1 MSTPQDRPPQRPG
14 RAHVPAPRSGTGGVP
29 VAPARPGRAVRIA
42 AYPLLAVLG
51 VLVGLAGCFVQGLW
65 FPGGLLLSLGGAAA
79 LFCGGR
85 LFTGTRVG
93 AALPAV
99 GWFAV
104 LLVANTQRPEG
115 DFLLAANLGSYVF
128 LLGGMALA
136 VLCAAMPSPLPF
148 QLGRDTVPGDAVR
161 R

>member
-1 MSTPQDRPPQRPG
+1 MSNAQDRPG
-14 RAHVPAPRSGTGGVP
+14 RANVPAPRSASPTPATG
-29 VAPARPGRAVRIA
+29 PARPGRAGRMT
-42 AYPLLAVLG
+42 AYPLLTVLG
-51 VLVGLAGCFVQGLW
+51 ALVGLAGCFVQALW

-85 LFTGTRVG
+85 LLTGTKVG

-99 GWFAV
+99 GWFAA
-104 LLVANTQRPEG
+104 LLVANTRRPEG
-115 DFLLAANLGSYVF
+115 DFLLAADLGSYLF

-136 VLCAAMPSPLPF
+136 VMCATMPSPIPFLLP
-148 QLGRDTVPGDAVR
+148 QGGVPRDAAR